1 MGYLIY
7 KNIENL
13 KWDIE
18 LGKCPEKYL
27 IFITLRSVEVG

>member
-7 KNIENL
+7 KNIQKL

-18 LGKCPEKYL
+18 LGKCPEKQNGK
-27 IFITLRSVEVG
+27 FNF